1 MDWQEMIFG
10 INWSHASKIPIFNRY
25 SFLFLFVLFFGWVL
39 FVCLDVF
46 VLFAFCCF
54 CFFVYFLRVFLGRG
68 GVREQF
74 LLLLSVCL
82 RVVIK
87 FSYLSIEFI
96 KGAARV
102 KETQIIYTQVP
113 KVNNCK
119 SIEFHILGKGLQSES
134 LVFSV

>member
-25 SFLFLFVLFFGWVL
+25 SFLFLFVLFLGGFCL
-39 FVCLDVF
+39 FVQMFL
-46 VLFAFCCF
+46 CCF
-54 CFFVYFLRVFLGRG
+54 LFVVFFFGLFFKGFFQEG
-68 GVREQF
+68 GGLREQF

-113 KVNNCK
+113 RVNNCK
-119 SIEFHILGKGLQSES
+119 SIEFHILGKGLQSQS